1 MAPPTTAGGL
11 NRAAVVPGPPR
22 PASAAAKR
30 PGPGRAPG
38 VKAKG
43 LKPKPKVDGQTLQAP
58 FLVSRLA
65 RFRD

>member
-11 NRAAVVPGPPR
+11 NRPHLAPGARR

-43 LKPKPKVDGQTLQAP
+43 LKPKPAKKVRP
-58 FLVSRLA
+58 R
-65 RFRD
+65 